1 MPAQGETHGVG
12 NVSISMMPCPS
23 RYRSGTAGAP
33 KRQEGGT
40 FTMTFADDGALGQ
53 GLLVPCRANFLDA
66 AAVVVEAQ
74 ELWRP
79 EKRGAAGCSISGA
92 WGCVGLV
99 FRDQPVPAPWLRTWA
114 EHFHRNACPVPPVDA
129 DGLLGIPWPVMP
141 ACSPVSDVRVLLAT
155 ATKADATKALPM
167 ATRLLFCAQS
177 SYWVIRLPSPGAIRC
192 QGAKS
197 GTVVPLFCGTPVKP
211 SVGQAIVLCGLP
223 TQTTPGG
230 TVLRVNVR
238 T

>member
-1 MPAQGETHGVG
+1 MQDCFNTKHITAVLLPQCSAQSFREFDVDRELGLKVG
-12 NVSISMMPCPS
+12 FV
-23 RYRSGTAGAP
+23 
-33 KRQEGGT
+33 
-40 FTMTFADDGALGQ
+40 
-53 GLLVPCRANFLDA
+53 LDA
-66 AAVVVEAQ
+66 IGHLGVTA
-74 ELWRP
+74 
-79 EKRGAAGCSISGA
+79 
-92 WGCVGLV
+92 
-99 FRDQPVPAPWLRTWA
+99 WLRTWA
-114 EHFHRNACPVPPVDA
+114 EHFHRNACLVPPVDA